1 MVGLTL
7 IISFI
12 AGVVSFSSPCVLP
25 FVPGLLAYLAGTS
38 ITESRFRRREVLVN
52 ATLFVLGL
60 SLVFAILGLILN
72 SLLAGIGFTAQ
83 VWLARIGG
91 CVIIFFG
98 LNLAGLIQVPF
109 TGRRCGI
116 MSSSSHTPHYF
127 RSFALGSAFAA
138 GWTPCV
144 GSVLGVVLG
153 MAATEPASA
162 FPLLLAYSL
171 GLGVPF
177 LFVGSFA
184 AQALT
189 LFSGNHTKMLSHLRS
204 GLGVVMI
211 ILGILVFTQNLGLLS
226 LPTVIYS

>member
-1 MVGLTL
+1 MAELTL

-38 ITESRFRRREVLVN
+38 IAESPFRRREILVN
-52 ATLFVLGL
+52 AGLFVLGL
-60 SLVFAILGLILN
+60 SLIFAVLGLILN

-91 CVIIFFG
+91 CIIIFFG
-98 LNLAGLIQVPF
+98 LNLAGLIHIPF
-109 TGRRCGI
+109 TERRCGI
-116 MSSSSHTPHYF
+116 VSSSSRSPRYL
-127 RSFALGSAFAA
+127 RSFAVGAASAA

-144 GSVLGVVLG
+144 GSVLGVVFG
-153 MAATEPASA
+153 MAAAEPASA

-171 GLGVPF
+171 GLGIPF
-177 LFVGSFA
+177 LIVGSFA
-184 AQALT
+184 AQALI
-189 LFSGNHTKMLSHLRS
+189 LFRGNHTKILTHLRA

-211 ILGILVFTQNLGLLS
+211 ILGILVFTQNLGILS
-226 LPTVIYS
+226 LPAVIYT